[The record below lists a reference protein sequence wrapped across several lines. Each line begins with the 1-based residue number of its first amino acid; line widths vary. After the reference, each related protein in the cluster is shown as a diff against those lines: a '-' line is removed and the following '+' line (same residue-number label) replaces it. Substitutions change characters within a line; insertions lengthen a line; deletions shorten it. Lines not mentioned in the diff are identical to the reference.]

1 LVNSAF
7 ANHMEVELPQ
17 TIEECHRL
25 IRQLLSII
33 DSMQAKIDE
42 LEARLNQNSQNSNR
56 PPSSDAFNKPK
67 PAFPKKKKGRRGGQK
82 GHSGNTLHKVE
93 HPDFVIDCQP
103 PPCPCG
109 ASNFVG
115 DAEILDSRQ
124 VFELPQPRLQVTEY
138 RCLKR
143 TCKCGKSLIGS
154 FPPELRGQ
162 TQYGTKVQT
171 LVALLSVQGCLSHQK
186 IGQLFADL
194 YGYAINTA
202 TTQEMLKRTSGQM
215 PMAEIKAG
223 LLASSVVNFDE
234 TGIRES
240 GKLKWLHTASS
251 SLLTYQFVHPKR
263 GGAAMKSDE
272 SILSNFGGIAVH
284 DGWGSY
290 FVFTGMQHALCNAHI
305 LRELTGIIETSD
317 SKWCRPMKKL
327 LLEMYEKSDEGK
339 GVLEEVEKYEKR
351 YGAILRAGEKEE
363 MPAEKANPHGK
374 WKRSRGRNLL
384 ERLSRYKEEVLLFA
398 RVKEVPFTN
407 NQAERDIRPVK
418 VKQKVSGGFRA
429 PSGTQSYLRINSFL
443 SSMRKM
449 KRQVFEEL
457 RSVIEGKP
465 FVLFHT

>member
-1 LVNSAF
+1 
-7 ANHMEVELPQ
+7 MEVELPQ

-25 IRQLLSII
+25 IIHLLAVI

-56 PPSSDAFNKPK
+56 PPSSDSFHKPK
-67 PAFPKKKKGRRGGQK
+67 PAFPKKKKARRGGQK

-93 HPDFVIDCQP
+93 HPDFILDCQP

-109 ASNFVG
+109 ASDFIG
-115 DAEILDSRQ
+115 EAEILDSRQ
-124 VFELPQPRLQVTEY
+124 VFDLPQPRLEVTQY
-138 RCLKR
+138 RRLKR

-154 FPPELRGQ
+154 FPPGVLGQ
-162 TQYGTKVQT
+162 TQYGTKVQAM
-171 LVALLSVQGCLSHQK
+171 VALLSVQGCLSHQK
-186 IGQLFADL
+186 IGELFGDL
-194 YGYAINTA
+194 YGYALNTA
-202 TTQEMLKRTSGQM
+202 TTQEMLKRTSEKM

-223 LLASSVVNFDE
+223 LLASSVVHFDE
-234 TGIRES
+234 TGIREG

-263 GGAAMKSDE
+263 GAAAMKSAE
-272 SILSNFGGIAVH
+272 SVLNNFGGIAVH
-284 DGWGSY
+284 DCWGSY
-290 FVFTGMQHALCNAHI
+290 FVFTETKHALCNAHI
-305 LRELTGIIETSD
+305 LRELTGVLETSG
-317 SKWCRPMKKL
+317 SKWCGRMKRL
-327 LLEMYEKSDEGK
+327 LLEMYDKSDKGK
-339 GVLEEVEKYEKR
+339 GLLEGEAKYEKR
-351 YGAILRAGEKEE
+351 YGAILRSGEREE
-363 MPAEKANPHGK
+363 APAEKANPKGK

-398 RVKEVPFTN
+398 RLKEVPFTN

-429 PSGTQSYLRINSFL
+429 SSGTQSYLRINSFL

-449 KRQVFEEL
+449 NRQVFEEL